1 MILNQTALAAMLIAF
16 RTDFQNAFA
25 GAPKDFDRIATV
37 IPSTTAENAY
47 PWLGQ
52 NFQIREW
59 LGDRVIQNLSVSDY
73 TIKNRKFEGTLAVK
87 RDDIEDDTLGIYKP
101 LLQELGRAA
110 GTHPDTLVFGLLL
123 DGFEKTGYDGQPF
136 FDADHP
142 VGRQGQERSVS
153 NFLGGSETPWFL
165 MCTKRPLKPLIFQKR
180 REYEFINKD
189 RLDDDNVFWREE
201 FVYGVSARVNV
212 GFGFWQMAIAS
223 KQPLTSAN
231 YAAARAKM
239 LSYVSDVNEPL
250 GLIPDLL
257 VVPPNLEGPA
267 RKILVNDRNDAGAT
281 NEWAGSADIL
291 MTPWLAR
298 S

>member
-1 MILNQTALAAMLIAF
+1 MIINQAALAAMLVGF
-16 RTDFQNAFA
+16 RTDFQNAFN
-25 GAPKDFDRIATV
+25 GAPKDFDKIATV
-37 IPSTTAENAY
+37 VPSATRENAY

-52 NFQIREW
+52 TFKIREW
-59 LGDRVIQNLSVSDY
+59 LGDRVIQNLAVSDY
-73 TIKNRKFEGTLAVK
+73 AIVNRKFEGTLAVK

-123 DGFEKTGYDGQPF
+123 DGFDKLCYDGQPF
-136 FDADHP
+136 FDQDHP
-142 VGRQGQERSVS
+142 VGPQGQERSVS
-153 NFLGGSETPWFL
+153 NYLGGGGTPWFL

-180 REYEFINKD
+180 REYEFVYKD
-189 RLDDDNVFWREE
+189 KPEDDNVFMREE
-201 FVYGVSARVNV
+201 YLYGVSSRVNV
-212 GFGFWQMAIAS
+212 GYGFWQMAIAS
-223 KQPLTSAN
+223 KQPLTPAN
-231 YAAARAKM
+231 YAAARAMM
-239 LSYVSDVNEPL
+239 LSYVSDVDEPL

-257 VVPPNLEGPA
+257 VIPPNLEGAA

-281 NEWAGSADIL
+281 NEWAGSAEIL